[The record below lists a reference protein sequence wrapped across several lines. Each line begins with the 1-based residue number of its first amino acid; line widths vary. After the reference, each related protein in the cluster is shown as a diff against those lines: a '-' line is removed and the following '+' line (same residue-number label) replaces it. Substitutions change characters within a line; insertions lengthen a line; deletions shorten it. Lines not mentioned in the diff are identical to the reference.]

1 MWLRRRR
8 RRNNENTRKRGE
20 RNWKRS
26 QTGVDNLSGGGIL
39 TNEEGE
45 KVKTRLDRT
54 RVLLPKSHDTG
65 YKR

>member
-1 MWLRRRR
+1 MKIL
-8 RRNNENTRKRGE
+8 E
-20 RNWKRS
+20 REREREREKGLEEES
-26 QTGVDNLSGGGIL
+26 DGVDNLSGGGIL